1 MMVADGDK
9 QPFLVLEDALL
20 PWTAAGYGRPIALP
34 DESLDILTPRSIV
47 GAIANGFRV
56 TVHPSATEQRG

>member
-1 MMVADGDK
+1 
-9 QPFLVLEDALL
+9 L
-20 PWTAAGYGRPIALP
+20 TAAGYGRPIALP